1 MSEAPETLSMNIPA
15 NELTSETPETGP
27 PFRDLSV
34 EQLDLKLEQAV
45 RELERSEML
54 ICEVLFEM
62 NKRRGHEK
70 FGFNDIYYY
79 TEERFGFAARKTR
92 YLLQLGYKL
101 QNLPRLRKALAEG
114 RLGWSKATRVA
125 RMATDEDETMWLDS
139 ALSLSVRE
147 LDRKIQEER
156 GAAGVKVRAWLT
168 EDQAAVWDNALE
180 VCRRL
185 AGEDLDAGRC
195 LELIAGEFL
204 ATYAYLAHH
213 QDEEQEAEQNPAQPA
228 QPVQP
233 VQDDPAVGSEES
245 SADERPTVE
254 QHVCPENDELP
265 SAAAVISYNETIRQI
280 FERDDYRCQY
290 PDCAA
295 RSQLH
300 PHHIEFRSKSGR
312 KSRPP
317 HSNKTDSPSNLLT
330 LCVFHH
336 RMLHAGTIG
345 VKGRADGEGAET
357 EPGGGSVPRDR
368 NPYRS
373 WSCPGISRRLLT
385 FALQ

>member
-1 MSEAPETLSMNIPA
+1 M
-15 NELTSETPETGP
+15 GP
-27 PFRDLSV
+27 PYRDLST
-34 EQLDLKLEQAV
+34 EELDLKLEQAV
-45 RELERSEML
+45 QQLERSEML
-54 ICEVLFEM
+54 ICETLFEM
-62 NKRRGHEK
+62 NKRRGYEK

-79 TEERFGFAARKTR
+79 AEERFGFAARKTR
-92 YLLQLGYKL
+92 YMLQLGYKL
-101 QNLPRLRKALAEG
+101 QHLPRLRKALAEG

-125 RMATDEDETMWLDS
+125 RMAATDEDETMWLDS

-168 EDQAAVWDNALE
+168 EDQAAVWENALE

-213 QDEEQEAEQNPAQPA
+213 QDEEQEPEQNPAQPA
-228 QPVQP
+228 QPA
-233 VQDDPAVGSEES
+233 QDDPVVGSAPS
-245 SADERPTVE
+245 SAQQASALERNL
-254 QHVCPENDELP
+254 CPENDELP
-265 SAAAVISYNETIRQI
+265 VAAAVISYNQTTREV

-290 PDCAA
+290 PDCWA

-300 PHHIEFRSKSGR
+300 PHHIEFRSRSGR

-345 VKGRADGEGAET
+345 VKGRAPSELEWRRPALMD
-357 EPGGGSVPRDR
+357 D
-368 NPYRS
+368 
-373 WSCPGISRRLLT
+373 RRLLT